1 MVVGTEDLLVERAIA
16 EVVGAARAAAG
27 DAAGMS
33 VPGSAGDAVP
43 VTRLRAGDV
52 SEPELAELLSPSLF
66 AEERVVVLEAA
77 DEAGKGPVD
86 LILDAVRQPPEG
98 ITLIVEHS
106 GGGRA
111 KSMVGALRKLGAEI
125 VEIPTVTS
133 VRERCEFARAEFR
146 ASGVRVSG
154 EVVDVLVDS
163 VGKDLR
169 ELAAAITQ
177 LVADTGGRVD
187 VAAVRR
193 YYAGRAEVTGFE
205 IADKAVAG
213 ETAAAME
220 ALRWAQH
227 RGVPHVLIAD
237 ALADAVHSIARVRG
251 LGRTPDQYKDAGA
264 LGMAP
269 WKVKK
274 VAQTARRWGSDRLA
288 DALVVV
294 AAANADVK
302 GQAADP
308 DFALEKAVREVARLA
323 G

>member
-1 MVVGTEDLLVERAIA
+1 MA
-16 EVVGAARAAAG
+16 AARAAAG
-27 DAAGMS
+27 DAAAAS
-33 VPGSAGDAVP
+33 VPGSAADAVP

-52 SEPELAELLSPSLF
+52 SEVELVELLSPSLF

-86 LILDAVRQPPEG
+86 LIVDAAKEPPEG
-98 ITLIVEHS
+98 ITLVIEHS

-111 KSMVGALRKLGAEI
+111 KSMVAALKKVGAQI
-125 VEIPTVTS
+125 VEVPAVTTA
-133 VRERCEFARAEFR
+133 REYTDFARAEFR
-146 ASGVRVSG
+146 AAGVRVSG
-154 EVVDVLVDS
+154 EVVDLLVDS

-169 ELAAAITQ
+169 ELSAAITQ

-187 VAAVRR
+187 IAAVNR

-205 IADKAVAG
+205 IADRAVAG

-237 ALADAVHSIARVRG
+237 ALADAVHSIARVKG

-274 VAQTARRWGSDRLA
+274 VTPLARRWSSDRLA
-288 DALVVV
+288 HALHVV
-294 AAANADVK
+294 AAVNADVK
-302 GQAADP
+302 GQAVDP
-308 DFALEKAVREVARLA
+308 DYALENAVRSVSSLA